1 MWKSMDDEDG
11 EEVSCQEQEKML
23 TPTVL
28 VSRRRKILEVT
39 RLPTMYCVK
48 KCVQQAADVNK
59 VFLDCRIGP
68 TPSCL
73 VAEQRLIIKLPT
85 FLPQQ
90 QSPSLTLCLLN
101 IHLLN
106 LLHIPFHNIYPVSPY
121 PSSTSTSSASPP

>member
-59 VFLDCRIGP
+59 VSKHKVQKHIVYICML
-68 TPSCL
+68 L
-73 VAEQRLIIKLPT
+73 Y
-85 FLPQQ
+85 
-90 QSPSLTLCLLN
+90 TLYSGTGAVN
-101 IHLLN
+101 
-106 LLHIPFHNIYPVSPY
+106 
-121 PSSTSTSSASPP
+121 